1 MGEEDLL
8 AVDEFRLF
16 AVAARFPRNLA
27 VDKIEMREQRPGVYE
42 VEGLGARIRVVVVSE
57 LPQKDHNAMLHLFS
71 ASKELFIY
79 GANHYQVR
87 SKETSSLLAQL
98 FKRYQQEG
106 LTMPDMLEEFT
117 RETIEE
123 LLRELPAEQLL
134 KRVPAEK
141 ILEGVPVEKRL
152 EGVPVE
158 KRLEGVPVEKR
169 LEGVSVDE
177 LIAGLSPQK
186 REELARRL
194 KPDGSPPKAE

>member
-1 MGEEDLL
+1 ML
-8 AVDEFRLF
+8 RLF
-16 AVAARFPRNLA
+16 STS
-27 VDKIEMREQRPGVYE
+27 Q
-42 VEGLGARIRVVVVSE
+42 
-57 LPQKDHNAMLHLFS
+57 
-71 ASKELFIY
+71 ELFIY
-79 GANHYQVR
+79 GANHYQIR
-87 SKETSSLLAQL
+87 SRETSSLLAQQ

-169 LEGVSVDE
+169 LEGVPVEKRLEGVSVDE